1 MAPLDPSTIIVMS
14 AVMGAA
20 MSLVLF
26 SAHRSYPEEIKGLGH
41 WATGLLLLVAGA
53 MLIKLR
59 GLNLVPDGIPLMA
72 ANACLLWGLGLPM
85 IGTQLFYGV
94 PPNWRAFH
102 LTWGLGMLG
111 IGYFLLIQP
120 DFALRVALFSFL
132 VLVFY
137 ASQLELILR
146 RGERHLTTWLFGAL
160 MLLQALA
167 VLTRGLLALV
177 SGGSGNTIDL
187 LRPGTFQS
195 VYLALANLMALLL
208 TVTFMMVTMRRL
220 QIILERRSTID
231 PLTQVLNRR
240 GFAEVYLRERALL
253 RREPGVMAILSI
265 DIDHFK
271 AINDCHGHVMG
282 DRVLVDVA
290 AVIGKA
296 LRMTDHVA
304 RFGGEEFIVLL
315 PDTGLERARAVA
327 ERIQSVL
334 RSPRGEAQLAP
345 LLPTYTVSIGIASQ
359 LDPNEDLDALL
370 IRADRALYRAKDNGR
385 NRIEVAEP
393 ALVPLSALRTDAVT
407 AVPPV

>member
-1 MAPLDPSTIIVMS
+1 MAPLDPSTVIFMS
-14 AVMGAA
+14 AIMGAA
-20 MSLVLF
+20 MSVVLF

-41 WATGLLLLVAGA
+41 WATGLLLLVTGA
-53 MLIKLR
+53 MLIRLR
-59 GLNLVPDGIPLMA
+59 GMDLIPDAIPLMV

-85 IGTQLFYGV
+85 IGTQLFYGI
-94 PPNWRAFH
+94 PPSWRTFH

-111 IGYFLLIQP
+111 IGYFLLLQP

-132 VLVFY
+132 ALVFY
-137 ASQLELILR
+137 ANQLELIIR
-146 RGERHLTTWLFGAL
+146 RGERHLTTWLFAAL

-187 LRPGTFQS
+187 LRPGPFQS
-195 VYLALANLMALLL
+195 IYLALANLMALLL

-220 QIILERRSTID
+220 QTILEKRSTLD

-240 GFAEVYLRERALL
+240 GFADVYLRERALL

-265 DIDHFK
+265 DIDCFK
-271 AINDCHGHVMG
+271 AVNDRHGHVMG

-290 AVIGKA
+290 AVISKA
-296 LRMTDHVA
+296 LRLTDHVA

-334 RSPRGEAQLAP
+334 RSPRAEVQTAP
-345 LLPTYTVSIGIASQ
+345 PLPCYTVSIGIASQ
-359 LDPNEDLDALL
+359 LDPNEEMDTVLM
-370 IRADRALYRAKDNGR
+370 RADRALYRAKDNGR
-385 NRIEVAEP
+385 NRVEVAEP
-393 ALVPLSALRTDAVT
+393 ALVPLSALR
-407 AVPPV
+407 P